1 MEQNSKLAR
10 LGYNPDDFFYERVEF
25 PNCVH
30 ESVAPK
36 GYARDP
42 NWKRP
47 ADKAKEYAFVLD
59 KF

>member
-1 MEQNSKLAR
+1 LAR

-30 ESVAPK
+30 ESVAPR
-36 GYARDP
+36 GYFRDP

-47 ADKAKEYAFVLD
+47 AEKAKEYAFVLD